1 MFVFSRLFLKLTIE
15 WSGYCDEINT
25 NFDSNCPQT
34 IASTW
39 FRQNHGIVLVIPQK
53 FFAFQKSFTTMFSH
67 IFWHIKIFLDRSF
80 ENVIYHKPTVTT
92 LLIRLGKCYLGV
104 IYNPV
109 ISETIHGIKNSV
121 RARNNRETIVMD
133 SMRTI

>member
-1 MFVFSRLFLKLTIE
+1 M
-15 WSGYCDEINT
+15 
-25 NFDSNCPQT
+25 
-34 IASTW
+34 
-39 FRQNHGIVLVIPQK
+39 
-53 FFAFQKSFTTMFSH
+53 
-67 IFWHIKIFLDRSF
+67 DRSF

-133 SMRTI
+133 MYANDINGIFIMCGLCKINYPFL